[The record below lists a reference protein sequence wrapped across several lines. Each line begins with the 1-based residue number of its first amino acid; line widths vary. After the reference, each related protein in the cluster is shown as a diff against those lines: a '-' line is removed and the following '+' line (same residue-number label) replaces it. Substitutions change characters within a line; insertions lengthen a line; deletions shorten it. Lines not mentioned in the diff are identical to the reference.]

1 MKILQIIYV
10 VVSIISILLY
20 ILSVQF
26 KDKKRIL
33 ITQIFASLSYLI
45 IYAIKGA
52 WSGVA
57 IEVLEESKDIIFIKY
72 EDHNKKIPFFML
84 VIFIALLFIVSFIFY
99 DGVFSLLPLFIN
111 ILLFTSTYFKN
122 PKYIRYIMVVSGIL
136 WGCYNIFV
144 GAYIILIGNV
154 LEVISALIAIYRYK
168 EIDNNMNEEVL

>member
-1 MKILQIIYV
+1 
-10 VVSIISILLY
+10 
-20 ILSVQF
+20 
-26 KDKKRIL
+26 
-33 ITQIFASLSYLI
+33 
-45 IYAIKGA
+45 
-52 WSGVA
+52 
-57 IEVLEESKDIIFIKY
+57 
-72 EDHNKKIPFFML
+72 ML

-168 EIDNNMNEEVL
+168 EIDNNMK